1 MLEVSIKHA
10 VICVRK
16 NAASLFSIPPFVD
29 IWGATDIVFV
39 ANLIFYKQER
49 KILLFTI
56 SGMFFSCTYGLD
68 HNNVFFSPLK
78 IGRNS
83 KFCFISFILRERPA

>member
-68 HNNVFFSPLK
+68 HNNVFSVSQ
-78 IGRNS
+78 IG
-83 KFCFISFILRERPA
+83 